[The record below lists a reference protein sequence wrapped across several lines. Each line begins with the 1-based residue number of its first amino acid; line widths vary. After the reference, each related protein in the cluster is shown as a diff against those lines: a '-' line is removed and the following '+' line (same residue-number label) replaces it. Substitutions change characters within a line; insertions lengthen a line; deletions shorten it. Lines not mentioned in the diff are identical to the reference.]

1 MNPGRFFL
9 KDEFNMK
16 GLWQKTATPS
26 ENKIGMVGKN
36 GTSKFDSKPSCKIGY
51 MYNII
56 GLSYKQ

>member
-1 MNPGRFFL
+1 MHPGRFFL

-56 GLSYKQ
+56 G